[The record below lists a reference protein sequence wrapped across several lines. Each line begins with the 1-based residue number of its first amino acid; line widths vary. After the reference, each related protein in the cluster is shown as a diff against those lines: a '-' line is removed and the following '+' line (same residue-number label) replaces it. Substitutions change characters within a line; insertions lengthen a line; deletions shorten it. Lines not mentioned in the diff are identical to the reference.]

1 MTQQL
6 TVNELSNDNC
16 ILIKHMKNKFKHLPV
31 NEMRHRMIVL
41 CGNTVKMTQSKDS
54 AHVQYHST
62 YMPYKHTRNSRR
74 NYL

>member
-1 MTQQL
+1 
-6 TVNELSNDNC
+6 
-16 ILIKHMKNKFKHLPV
+16 MKNKFKHLPV